1 MDFFKELSF
10 WFSIITAGT
19 AIIALFQTREQIR
32 VSNKQNLFE
41 KRMNILIKVTGL
53 MKLYEENRN
62 LIIEDNKKDD
72 SVVLMVDFNFENL
85 TNNTYLEDI
94 AICVHKALEQPYQK
108 QLLTRLEEL
117 RNISTTIMY
126 LFPDKQAKVLS
137 EFVYNYQDTLFT
149 IYQYQI
155 LSNNIRKDSI
165 KFKTDV
171 HDMAKKLNEPKQRE
185 KLLLSYKKLEK
196 SYKKI
201 INEDIIEE
209 KKKKIKLK

>member
-1 MDFFKELSF
+1 MNFLKNPNS
-10 WFSIITAGT
+10 WFSIITALT
-19 AIIALFQTREQIR
+19 AIIALFQTWKQIK

-41 KRMNILIKVTGL
+41 KRINVLIKVTGL

-62 LIIEDNKKDD
+62 LMIDDNEKDD
-72 SVVLMVDFNFENL
+72 SAVLMVDFNFENL

-94 AICVHKALEQPYQK
+94 AICIHKSLEQPYQK

-117 RNISTTIMY
+117 RNISTSIMY

-137 EFVYNYQDTLFT
+137 DFVFNYQNTLFT

-155 LSNNIRKDSI
+155 LSNNIRNDSI

-185 KLLLSYKKLEK
+185 KLLVSYKKLEE

-201 INEDIIEE
+201 ITEDIIEE
-209 KKKKIKLK
+209 IRKKIKLK

>member
-1 MDFFKELSF
+1 MDFLKNPNS
-10 WFSIITAGT
+10 WFSIITALT
-19 AIIALFQTREQIR
+19 AIIALFQTWKQIK

-41 KRMNILIKVTGL
+41 KRINVLIKVTGL

-62 LIIEDNKKDD
+62 LMIDDNEKDD
-72 SVVLMVDFNFENL
+72 SAVLMVDFNFENL

-94 AICVHKALEQPYQK
+94 AICIHKSLEQPYQK

-117 RNISTTIMY
+117 RNISTSIMY
-126 LFPDKQAKVLS
+126 LFPDKQAKALS
-137 EFVYNYQDTLFT
+137 DFVFNYQNTLFT

-155 LSNNIRKDSI
+155 LSNNIRNDSI

-185 KLLLSYKKLEK
+185 KLLVSYKKLEE

-201 INEDIIEE
+201 ITEDIIEE
-209 KKKKIKLK
+209 IRKKIKLK

>member
-1 MDFFKELSF
+1 MDFLKNPNS
-10 WFSIITAGT
+10 WFSIITALT
-19 AIIALFQTREQIR
+19 AIIALFQTWKQIK

-41 KRMNILIKVTGL
+41 KRINVLIKVTGL

-62 LIIEDNKKDD
+62 LMIDDNEKDD
-72 SVVLMVDFNFENL
+72 SAVLMVDFNFENL

-94 AICVHKALEQPYQK
+94 AICIHKSLEQPYQK

-117 RNISTTIMY
+117 RNISTSIMY
-126 LFPDKQAKVLS
+126 LFPDKQAKALS
-137 EFVYNYQDTLFT
+137 DFVFNYQNTLFT

-155 LSNNIRKDSI
+155 LSNNIRNDSI

-185 KLLLSYKKLEK
+185 KLLVSYNRLEE

-209 KKKKIKLK
+209 IRIKIKLK

>member
-1 MDFFKELSF
+1 MEFFKDPSF

-19 AIIALFQTREQIR
+19 AIIALFQTRSQIR

-62 LIIEDNKKDD
+62 LMIEDNKKDD

-137 EFVYNYQDTLFT
+137 EFVYNYQETLFT

-165 KFKTDV
+165 KFKTDA
-171 HDMAKKLNEPKQRE
+171 HDMAKQLSEPKHRE
-185 KLLLSYKKLEK
+185 KLLLSYKKLEE

-201 INEDIIEE
+201 ITEDIIEE
-209 KKKKIKLK
+209 IRKKIKLK

>member
-1 MDFFKELSF
+1 MNFLKNPNS
-10 WFSIITAGT
+10 WFSIITALT
-19 AIIALFQTREQIR
+19 VIIALFQTWKQIK

-41 KRMNILIKVTGL
+41 KRINVLIKVTGL

-62 LIIEDNKKDD
+62 LMIDDNEKDD
-72 SVVLMVDFNFENL
+72 SAVLMVDFNFENL

-94 AICVHKALEQPYQK
+94 AICIHKSLEQPYQK

-117 RNISTTIMY
+117 RNISTSIMY

-137 EFVYNYQDTLFT
+137 DFVFNYQNTLFT

-155 LSNNIRKDSI
+155 LSNNIRNDSI
-165 KFKTDV
+165 KFKTDA
-171 HDMAKKLNEPKQRE
+171 HEIEKQLSEPKHRE
-185 KLLLSYKKLEK
+185 KLLLSYKKLEE

-201 INEDIIEE
+201 ITEDIIEE
-209 KKKKIKLK
+209 IRKKIKLK

>member
-1 MDFFKELSF
+1 MEFLKEPDFC
-10 WFSIITAGT
+10 FSIITAGT

-62 LIIEDNKKDD
+62 LMIEDNKKDD

-137 EFVYNYQDTLFT
+137 EFVYNYQETLFT

-165 KFKTDV
+165 KFKTDA
-171 HDMAKKLNEPKQRE
+171 HDMAKQLSEPKHRE
-185 KLLLSYKKLEK
+185 KLLLSYKKLEE

-201 INEDIIEE
+201 ITEDIIEE
-209 KKKKIKLK
+209 IRKKIKLK

>member
-1 MDFFKELSF
+1 MDFLKNPNS
-10 WFSIITAGT
+10 WFSIITALT
-19 AIIALFQTREQIR
+19 AIIALFQTWKQIK

-41 KRMNILIKVTGL
+41 KRINVLIKVTGL

-62 LIIEDNKKDD
+62 LMIEDNKKDD

-137 EFVYNYQDTLFT
+137 EFVYNYQETLFT

-185 KLLLSYKKLEK
+185 KLLVSYNRLEE

-201 INEDIIEE
+201 IIEDIIEE
-209 KKKKIKLK
+209 IRIKIKLK

>member
-1 MDFFKELSF
+1 MEVLKDISF

-209 KKKKIKLK
+209 IRKKIKLK

>member
-62 LIIEDNKKDD
+62 LMIEDNKKDD

-137 EFVYNYQDTLFT
+137 EFVYNYQETLFT

-185 KLLLSYKKLEK
+185 KLLVSYNRLEE

-201 INEDIIEE
+201 IIEDIIEE
-209 KKKKIKLK
+209 IRIKIKLK

>member
-1 MDFFKELSF
+1 MEFLKEPSF

-19 AIIALFQTREQIR
+19 AIIALFQTRSQIR

-62 LIIEDNKKDD
+62 LMIEDNKKDD

-137 EFVYNYQDTLFT
+137 EFVYNYQETLFT

-185 KLLLSYKKLEK
+185 KLLVSYNRLEE

-209 KKKKIKLK
+209 IRIKIKLK

>member
-1 MDFFKELSF
+1 MEFLKEPDFC
-10 WFSIITAGT
+10 FSIITAGT
-19 AIIALFQTREQIR
+19 AIIALFQTGKQIK

-62 LIIEDNKKDD
+62 LMIEDNKKDD

-126 LFPDKQAKVLS
+126 LFPDKHAKALS
-137 EFVYNYQDTLFT
+137 EFVFNYQNALFT

-155 LSNNIRKDSI
+155 LSNNIRNASI
-165 KFKTDV
+165 KFKTDA
-171 HDMAKKLNEPKQRE
+171 HETAKQLNEPKHRE
-185 KLLLSYKKLEK
+185 KLFLSYKKLEE

-209 KKKKIKLK
+209 IRKKIKLK

>member
-1 MDFFKELSF
+1 MDFFKNPNS

-19 AIIALFQTREQIR
+19 AIIALFQTGKQIK

-41 KRMNILIKVTGL
+41 KRMNVLIKVTGL

-62 LIIEDNKKDD
+62 LMIEDNKKDD
-72 SVVLMVDFNFENL
+72 FAVLMVDFNFENL

-94 AICVHKALEQPYQK
+94 AICVHKVLEQPYQN
-108 QLLTRLEEL
+108 QLLTKLEEL

-126 LFPDKQAKVLS
+126 LFPDKQAKALS
-137 EFVYNYQDTLFT
+137 EFVYNYQNTLFT

-155 LSNNIRKDSI
+155 LSNNIRNDSI
-165 KFKTDV
+165 KFETDV
-171 HDMAKKLNEPKQRE
+171 HEMAKQLNEPKHRE
-185 KLLLSYKKLEK
+185 KLLSSYKKLEE

-209 KKKKIKLK
+209 IRKKIKLK

>member
-1 MDFFKELSF
+1 MEFLKEPEF
-10 WFSIITAGT
+10 WFSIITAVT
-19 AIIALFQTREQIR
+19 AIIALFQTGKQIKI
-32 VSNKQNLFE
+32 SNKQNLFE

-62 LIIEDNKKDD
+62 LMIDDNEKDD

-137 EFVYNYQDTLFT
+137 EFVYNYQNTLFT

-171 HDMAKKLNEPKQRE
+171 HDMAKKLKEPKQRE
-185 KLLLSYKKLEK
+185 KLLVSYNRLEE

-201 INEDIIEE
+201 IDAGIIKEIR
-209 KKKKIKLK
+209 KKIKLK

>member
-209 KKKKIKLK
+209 IRKKIKLK

>member
-62 LIIEDNKKDD
+62 LMIEDNKKDD

-209 KKKKIKLK
+209 IRKKIKLK

>member
-137 EFVYNYQDTLFT
+137 EFVYNYQETLFT

-185 KLLLSYKKLEK
+185 KLLVSYNRLEE

-209 KKKKIKLK
+209 IRIKIKLK

>member
-1 MDFFKELSF
+1 MEVLKDISF
-10 WFSIITAGT
+10 WFFIITAGT

-62 LIIEDNKKDD
+62 LMIEDNKKDD

-137 EFVYNYQDTLFT
+137 EFVYNYQETLFT

-185 KLLLSYKKLEK
+185 KLLVSYNRLEE

-201 INEDIIEE
+201 IIEDIIEE
-209 KKKKIKLK
+209 IRIKIKLK

>member
-1 MDFFKELSF
+1 MEVLKDISF

-62 LIIEDNKKDD
+62 LMIEDNKKDD

-137 EFVYNYQDTLFT
+137 EFVYNYQETLFT

-185 KLLLSYKKLEK
+185 KLLVSYNRLEE

-201 INEDIIEE
+201 IIEDIIEE
-209 KKKKIKLK
+209 IRIKIKLK

>member
-1 MDFFKELSF
+1 MEVLKDISF

-19 AIIALFQTREQIR
+19 AIIALFQTGKQIK

-62 LIIEDNKKDD
+62 LMIEDNKKDD

-137 EFVYNYQDTLFT
+137 EFVYNYQETLFT

-185 KLLLSYKKLEK
+185 KLLVSYNRLEE

-201 INEDIIEE
+201 IIEDIIEE
-209 KKKKIKLK
+209 IRIKIKLK